1 MKALLAC
8 LICLPSLLFCQSLE
22 RQVIGSTGT
31 ISGSIISSSTVG
43 PSILFTSSLADT
55 LLLTQG
61 FQQPAENSLLV
72 ELIITS
78 ASCAFPQSGSVEFLI
93 SGCPGP
99 YIIAW
104 ENQSSESLVENLS
117 QGSYNFS
124 ISSDQCTFTG
134 NAIVGSSDDCDD
146 IIPTVVTLNNDG
158 VNETWIVPELSLHQ
172 NAENKVSILNR
183 WAQVV
188 WEGTNYDN
196 TNTVWRGDNMR
207 GVLLPAGTYFYRIQS
222 NSEEKT
228 GYIELLR

>member
-8 LICLPSLLFCQSLE
+8 LICLPNLLFCQSLE

-134 NAIVGSSDDCDD
+134 NAIVGSSNDCED

>member
-61 FQQPAENSLLV
+61 FQQPAENNLLV

-117 QGSYNFS
+117 QGSYTFS

-134 NAIVGSSDDCDD
+134 NAIVGSSNDCED

-158 VNETWIVPELSLHQ
+158 VNETC
-172 NAENKVSILNR
+172 
-183 WAQVV
+183 
-188 WEGTNYDN
+188 
-196 TNTVWRGDNMR
+196 
-207 GVLLPAGTYFYRIQS
+207 
-222 NSEEKT
+222 
-228 GYIELLR
+228 

>member
-117 QGSYNFS
+117 QGSYTFS

-134 NAIVGSSDDCDD
+134 NAIVGSSNDCED

>member
-8 LICLPSLLFCQSLE
+8 LICLPNLLFCQSLE

-117 QGSYNFS
+117 QGSYTFS

>member
-8 LICLPSLLFCQSLE
+8 LICLPNLLFCQSLE

-117 QGSYNFS
+117 QGSYTFS

-134 NAIVGSSDDCDD
+134 NAIVGSSNDCED

>member
-1 MKALLAC
+1 MKVILIC
-8 LICLPSLLFCQSLE
+8 FICLPSLLFCQSLE
-22 RQVIGSTGT
+22 RQVISSTGT
-31 ISGSIISSSTVG
+31 TSGSIISSSTVG

-61 FQQPAENSLLV
+61 FQQPVENNLLV
-72 ELIITS
+72 ELIITP
-78 ASCAFPQSGSVEFLI
+78 ASCAFLQSGSVEFLI

-99 YIIAW
+99 YAIVW

-117 QGSYNFS
+117 QGSYFFS

-134 NAIVGSSDDCDD
+134 EAIIGSADDCEG
-146 IIPTVVTLNNDG
+146 IIPNVITLNNDG

-188 WEGTNYDN
+188 WEGNNYDN
-196 TNTVWRGDNMR
+196 INTVWMGDNMR
-207 GVLLPAGTYFYRIQS
+207 GELLPAGTYFYRIQS

-228 GYIELLR
+228 GYIELFR